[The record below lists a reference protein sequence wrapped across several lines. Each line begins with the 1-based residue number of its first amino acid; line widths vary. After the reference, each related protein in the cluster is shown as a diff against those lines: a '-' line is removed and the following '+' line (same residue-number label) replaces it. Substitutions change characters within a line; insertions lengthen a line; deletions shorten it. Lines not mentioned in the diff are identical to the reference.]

1 MLMDIE
7 IRKVKMRRNNG
18 HSNATGL
25 FHLPMHLGV
34 SFVSHFQVYIMGI
47 ERIKKGGEV
56 VGPFSRVGGA
66 LLCIDQNH

>member
-1 MLMDIE
+1 MLVVSFTILAF
-7 IRKVKMRRNNG
+7 G
-18 HSNATGL
+18 P
-25 FHLPMHLGV
+25 FYPF